1 MTRRPAVL
9 GVIVLAVLAL
19 QAHAQDRPLIHGTIT
34 AVLDGDTLRVQL
46 VTGPT
51 VVRLANIDAPE
62 FRQPGGKEARAALHE
77 RAVGE
82 EVLLSI
88 FSRNEAGLLVAVV
101 FMGDEN
107 LNGWMVKQGHAWA
120 YRPSIDDPDYCV
132 WENGARLLKRGLWAR
147 EEFLAPWEWKLGG
160 KGKAIRYTDYRKATA
175 ASCIAEMKTT

>member
-1 MTRRPAVL
+1 MNRRFIP
-9 GVIVLAVLAL
+9 GLAVCALAI
-19 QAHAQDRPLIHGTIT
+19 AFAAGAQDRPLIHGTIT
-34 AVLDGDTLRVQL
+34 AVFDGDTIRVQL

-82 EVLLSI
+82 QVLLNVL
-88 FSRNEAGLLVAVV
+88 SRDDAGLLVAVV
-101 FMGDEN
+101 FLGDDN

-120 YRPSIDDPDYCV
+120 NRASMNDPDYCV
-132 WENGARLLKRGLWAR
+132 WENGARLLKRGLWGR

-160 KGKAIRYTDYRKATA
+160 KGKAMRYTDYSKATA
-175 ASCIAEMKTT
+175 ASCIAEMKTS